1 MRKTLKNTLVG
12 IALGATLV
20 GLSSCGESSAQQ
32 KVYDKQGNSLAYTE
46 ADQIQKKQLPGWFA
60 GHYWVS
66 TTKKVNGQIL
76 EEENEWKDFRIY
88 NNDNKIIMSYI
99 PSSEHYKIRES
110 NFKYKIN
117 KDNSISIFGLS
128 GSNHD
133 IKKIDSNNFQMKE
146 EDSENLYFYTKKQ
159 IPQKLKKILKNSKN
173 N

>member
-1 MRKTLKNTLVG
+1 MRKTLKKTLAG
-12 IALGATLV
+12 IALGATLM

-32 KVYDKQGNSLAYTE
+32 EVYDKQGNSLGYAQTS
-46 ADQIQKKQLPGWFA
+46 QIQKKQLPGWFA

-66 TTKKVNGQIL
+66 TTKKVNGKIS

-117 KDNSISIFGLS
+117 KDGSISVFKLS
-128 GSNHD
+128 GSDHN

-159 IPQKLKKILKNSKN
+159 IPQKVKEDIKKFKK
-173 N
+173 